1 MSRRDR
7 VMHHALSLVALPSR
21 LAQPDSGSLRLA
33 GLARGATIRRDE
45 RGVPWAESDN
55 ERDLYFAAG
64 FAQAQD
70 RLWQMDV
77 LRRRARGRL
86 SEVFGAVTE
95 QDDVRA
101 RKLALTRVA
110 RLSERLLEPRHRAAL
125 IAFSAGV
132 DAAVRRMRR
141 RGGLP
146 VEFLLLRY
154 RPEPWTPLDSVLI
167 VKYLGFDLAVNIK
180 NELFRARLA
189 GERPEYLPAFAEP
202 RYPADGPVTVR
213 PRAGAGHGR
222 SASAACPAV
231 GALPP
236 ESRRWLDGLLDG
248 EHPIGSNAW
257 AVSGALT
264 ASGHP
269 ILANDPHVPFTQ
281 PSLWYQMGL
290 ALTGRDGQQD
300 RGYGVTV
307 PGVPGLI
314 AGANQRLAWGIT
326 NSTIDTQDLC
336 VLPPGPGPA
345 TSWWEDGTV
354 AVRGRD
360 PVTVR
365 ASGGPGY
372 VELDPP
378 VTGSRERYGLF
389 WSGFEPSVEIAC
401 CQSMWRAD
409 GPGEF
414 RDVLRG
420 FGVPVLNVVWACQDG
435 TVSVK
440 TAGRVPARLP
450 GSGRAPDEHARVAAS
465 WQGFLDFDDL
475 PEDTDP
481 ERGYVVSANH
491 RMLPDG
497 ALPDVGADWVAPY
510 RAERIEE
517 LITTTDAITAE
528 ACGAWQA
535 DVSNGR
541 ARRVLPALLAALAED
556 PPRAPLAAA
565 CHRLLA
571 DWDGHD
577 HGHLAA
583 PLVFFR
589 LLQKVT
595 DRWVRDRLG
604 ADLAAA
610 MPDVTLQVD
619 HLLTSP
625 EARRRLGEDAPLAAV
640 VGGALA
646 EAAAWIADE
655 QGDDPALWRYD
666 RTHRIRDRHALA
678 RAVPGLRAL
687 FGGSTTPAGGSGHSV
702 CLMTPDRQGT
712 VVEGAPWRF
721 VAELRPDGPRL
732 WDVLRHGSSGH
743 PRSRHYE
750 DQTPAHAAGRLYPV
764 PLEGPPPGTSRL
776 LSLRPR
782 RGGTT

>member
-7 VMHHALSLVALPSR
+7 LVRYGLSLAALPSR
-21 LAQPDSGSLRLA
+21 WAHTDRGSLRLP

-55 ERDLYFAAG
+55 DVDLYFAAG

-95 QDDVRA
+95 QEDIRA

-110 RLSERLLEPRHRAAL
+110 RLSERLLGPEHRAAL
-125 IAFSAGV
+125 AAFSAGV
-132 DAAVRRMRR
+132 NAAIRRMRR

-154 RPEPWTPLDSVLI
+154 GPDPWTPLDSILI

-180 NELFRARLA
+180 NEVFRARLA
-189 GERPEYLPAFAEP
+189 SECPEYLPAFAEP

-213 PRAGAGHGR
+213 GRGSTVSRGGA
-222 SASAACPAV
+222 P
-231 GALPP
+231 LPP
-236 ESRRWLDGLLDG
+236 PAIGSLPRESRRWLDGLLDG

-257 AVSGALT
+257 AVSGTLT

-290 ALTGRDGQQD
+290 GITGRDEPGD
-300 RGYGVTV
+300 LGYGVTV

-314 AGANQRLAWGIT
+314 AGANRRLAWGIT

-336 VLPPGPGPA
+336 VLPPDPDPA
-345 TSWWEDGTV
+345 ESWREDSAVT
-354 AVRGRD
+354 VRGKGS
-360 PVTVR
+360 VTVR
-365 ASGGPGY
+365 ASGGHGY

-378 VTGSRERYGLF
+378 ASGTEARYGLF

-409 GPGEF
+409 GPGDF

-420 FGVPVLNVVWACQDG
+420 FGVPVLNVIWACQDG
-435 TVSVK
+435 TISVK
-440 TAGRVPARLP
+440 TAGRVPARVA
-450 GSGRAPDEHARVAAS
+450 GSGRAPAEHAQAAAS
-465 WQGFLDFDDL
+465 WKSFLDFDDL

-491 RMLPDG
+491 KMLPDD
-497 ALPDVGADWVAPY
+497 APVDVGADWVAPY

-517 LITTTDAITAE
+517 LITTASAITAE
-528 ACGAWQA
+528 ACGTWQG

-541 ARRVLPALLAALAED
+541 ARRVLPTLLTALDEA
-556 PPRAPLAAA
+556 PPAAPLVAA

-589 LLQKVT
+589 LLQKLT
-595 DRWVRDRLG
+595 DRWVYDRLG
-604 ADLAAA
+604 ADLATA
-610 MPDVTLQVD
+610 MPDITLQVD

-625 EARRRLGEDAPLAAV
+625 EARQRLGEDEPLPAV
-640 VGGALA
+640 VGYALA
-646 EAAAWIADE
+646 EAAAWIAEE
-655 QGDDPALWRYD
+655 QGDNPAHWRYD
-666 RTHRIRDRHALA
+666 LVHRVGDRHALA
-678 RAVPGLRAL
+678 RAVPGLSAL
-687 FGGSTTPAGGSGHSV
+687 FGGATTPVGGSGHSV

-743 PRSRHYE
+743 PRSRHYK
-750 DQTPAHAAGRLYPV
+750 DQTPVHAAGRLYPV
-764 PLEGPPPGTSRL
+764 PLEGPTAGTARL

-782 RGGTT
+782 RGGTA